1 MTGGRAVLAAALL
14 AISAGT
20 AGAASVSSAAGGMV
34 RWLDKVSGETRD
46 VPLHRGETKTEGR
59 LSITLDE
66 CRYPS
71 ADPASNA
78 YAHLTIV
85 DSLQTSGQVF
95 TGWMI
100 ADSPALSA
108 LESSRYDVWILRC
121 TN

>member
-1 MTGGRAVLAAALL
+1 MTGWRALL
-14 AISAGT
+14 LTTLLAMSAGS
-20 AGAASVSSAAGGMV
+20 AGAVTVSSAAGGVV

-46 VPLHRGETKTEGR
+46 LPLRRGETGTEGR

-85 DSLQTSGQVF
+85 DTLQTSGPVF
-95 TGWMI
+95 AGWMI

>member
-1 MTGGRAVLAAALL
+1 MTGGRALLVAALL
-14 AISAGT
+14 AVSASG
-20 AGAASVSSAAGGMV
+20 AGAAPVSSATGGMV

-46 VPLHRGETKTEGR
+46 IPLRRGETKTEGR

-85 DSLQTSGQVF
+85 DSLQTSGPVF
-95 TGWMI
+95 AGWMI